1 MPASRDPS
9 IYRSLRNG
17 VDVAGHRKK
26 SLRSWKWSFATPT
39 SSITV
44 LIPNFTVLTDSI
56 TVLAHN
62 IGVLTDSIA
71 VLAHGITVLTGSIT
85 VLAHGIT
92 VLTDSI
98 TVLTHGITVLTDSI
112 TILAP
117 SITKLT
123 HCLAGLDS
131 KPRGCRRWCAPERAS
146 CREPNANI
154 VTLFVH
160 GEMGTTTRSKQ
171 QRPQADHPRRHGL

>member
-26 SLRSWKWSFATPT
+26 SLRSWHRSIATPA

-44 LIPNFTVLTDSI
+44 PIPNFTVLTD
-56 TVLAHN
+56 
-62 IGVLTDSIA
+62 
-71 VLAHGITVLTGSIT
+71 SIT

-98 TVLTHGITVLTDSI
+98 TVLAHGITVLSDSI
-112 TILAP
+112 TMLAP
-117 SITKLT
+117 SFTVLIGAYSVT
-123 HCLAGLDS
+123 CASSAGQQSRVLIL
-131 KPRGCRRWCAPERAS
+131 RA
-146 CREPNANI
+146 
-154 VTLFVH
+154 V
-160 GEMGTTTRSKQ
+160 
-171 QRPQADHPRRHGL
+171 